1 MPERRILYLS
11 PHQMAA
17 FQWQGGAVRSE
28 GGFESSPQGFEAFC
42 AYVAAHPKSLFTLL
56 VNLAEE
62 GFQLETIPFL
72 QGNDRNTVITRK
84 LSQLFYT
91 TPYTAAI
98 SLGHE
103 KTRRK
108 DEKLLL
114 AALTGQAALD
124 PWVSALRDSRA
135 AIAGIYSLPFLG
147 ETLLKKLRITDE
159 HCILLTLQDQSIRET
174 YFERGK
180 LHFSRISPLTNTS
193 IGGIAQA
200 FATEAVKLQQYLLSQ
215 RLIARNQSLRAIV
228 VAHPQAMPA
237 VETSCISTESLAYHI
252 VSTDECSRQ
261 VGLKT
266 APTTGHADTLFSHLV
281 ATDPPAAQFAKP
293 ALRHDYRLWQV
304 RNALYGLG
312 AAALLTCALFSAKQ
326 FYGAYSLGNEAEA
339 ISSQAQSARQRY
351 EEIARTF
358 PAIPTSNETLRQ
370 IMNRYS
376 ELESNGASPELL
388 YREISTALSSAP
400 AVDIATI
407 EWKTAGAADTTSTP
421 SPTPADAASAGGQTA
436 VIRGS
441 LNLGARATPRQ
452 ILGAFQQFVDTL
464 GTNPALQVRVLQQ
477 PFDVDSGKALRSG
490 NDGTTD
496 TGARPFALEITR
508 RKAS

>member
-1 MPERRILYLS
+1 MMPERRILYLS
-11 PHQMAA
+11 THQMAA
-17 FQWQGGAVRSE
+17 FHWQGGTVRAE
-28 GGFESSPQGFEAFC
+28 GSFELSPSGFDAFG
-42 AYVAAHPKSLFTLL
+42 AYVAAHPKSIFTLL

-72 QGNDRNTVITRK
+72 QGNDRSTVITRK

-91 TPYTAAI
+91 TPYTASI

-124 PWVSALRDSRA
+124 PWVSALRDARA

-147 ETLLKKLRITDE
+147 EVLLKKLKIADE
-159 HCILLTLQDQSIRET
+159 HCILLTLQDQTIRET

-180 LHFSRISPLTNTS
+180 LHFSRLSPLTHTS

-228 VAHPQAMPA
+228 VAHPQAMQA
-237 VETSCISTESLAYHI
+237 VETSCISTELLAFHI
-252 VSTDECSRQ
+252 ASTDECSGL

-266 APTTGHADTLFSHLV
+266 APTTSHADTIFSHIV
-281 ATDPPAAQFAKP
+281 AATPPVAQFAKP
-293 ALRHDYRLWQV
+293 ALRRDYRLWQV
-304 RNALYGLG
+304 RNALLGFG
-312 AAALLTCALFSAKQ
+312 AAVLLTCALFAAKQ
-326 FYGAYSLGNEAEA
+326 FYGTYTLSSEAEA
-339 ISSQAQSARQRY
+339 ISAQAMDARQRY

-358 PAIPTSNETLRQ
+358 PVIPTSNETLRQ
-370 IMNRYS
+370 IMNRYA

-388 YREISTALSSAP
+388 YREISAALSSAP
-400 AVDIATI
+400 AVDIGTI
-407 EWKTAGAADTTSTP
+407 EWRTAGAASTTGNQ
-421 SPTPADAASAGGQTA
+421 PAAALSDSSGQTA
-436 VIRGS
+436 LIRGT
-441 LNLGARATPRQ
+441 LNLGTRATPRQ
-452 ILGAFQQFVDTL
+452 ILQAFQQFVDTL
-464 GTNPALQVRVLQQ
+464 SANPALQVQVIQQ

-490 NDGTTD
+490 NDGTAD

>member
-11 PHQMAA
+11 THQMAA

-28 GGFESSPQGFEAFC
+28 GNFESSAAGLEAFS
-42 AYVAAHPKSLFTLL
+42 AYIAAHPKSIFTLL

-72 QGNDRNTVITRK
+72 QGNDRNTVIARK

-91 TPYTAAI
+91 TPYTASI

-124 PWVSALRDSRA
+124 PWVSTLRDARA

-147 ETLLKKLRITDE
+147 ETLLKKLKIADD

-215 RLIARNQSLRAIV
+215 RLIARNQSFRAVV

-237 VETSCISTESLAYHI
+237 VETSCISTELLAYHF
-252 VSTDECSRQ
+252 VSTDECRRQ
-261 VGLKT
+261 IGLRT
-266 APTTGHADTLFSHLV
+266 APTTTSAETLFSHLV

-293 ALRHDYRLWQV
+293 VLRHDYRLWQV
-304 RNALYGLG
+304 RKALYGLG
-312 AAALLTCALFSAKQ
+312 AAALLTCVLFSAKQ
-326 FYGAYSLGNEAEA
+326 FYAAYSLSNEAETIA
-339 ISSQAQSARQRY
+339 SEAQSARQRY
-351 EEIARTF
+351 EEIASTF
-358 PAIPTSNETLRQ
+358 PVIPTSTENLRQ
-370 IMNRYS
+370 IMNRYA
-376 ELESNGASPELL
+376 ELEGNGASPELL

-400 AVDIATI
+400 AVDITTI
-407 EWKTAGAADTTSTP
+407 EWKTAGATDTA
-421 SPTPADAASAGGQTA
+421 PTPRVPPTDAASAGGQMA
-436 VIRGS
+436 VIHGS

-464 GTNPALQVRVLQQ
+464 RANPALLVRVLQQ

-490 NDGTTD
+490 NDGTAD
-496 TGARPFALEITR
+496 TGARPFVLEITR
-508 RKAS
+508 RKSS